1 MDRDLAAV
9 VGSGLLAAVLLAAT
23 AAAFIGGPATRSPTA
38 PTAPTATPGHTAIP
52 AAAATFAPLG
62 AAAERGRS
70 LFLAKGCN
78 GCHTLS
84 GLPGTIEV
92 GPDLTGL
99 PARAPTRKSGM
110 SADAYVRESIAAPQA
125 FIVPGFGVMM
135 PQLGLRPDE
144 IDAVVAF
151 LLAPR

>member
-9 VGSGLLAAVLLAAT
+9 VGSGILAAVLLAAT
-23 AAAFIGGPATRSPTA
+23 AAAFTGGPAAR
-38 PTAPTATPGHTAIP
+38 APTATPGHTAIP
-52 AAAATFAPLG
+52 AAAASFAPLT

-99 PARAPTRKSGM
+99 PARAPTRKPGL

-125 FIVPGFGVMM
+125 FIVPGFEVMM

>member
-9 VGSGLLAAVLLAAT
+9 VGSGLLAAVFLAAT
-23 AAAFIGGPATRSPTA
+23 AAAFTGGARA
-38 PTAPTATPGHTAIP
+38 APTATTVHTPIP
-52 AAAATFAPLG
+52 SSAATFAPLG
-62 AAAERGRS
+62 PVAERGRS

-78 GCHTLS
+78 GCHTFS
-84 GLPGTIEV
+84 GLPGGIAI

-99 PARAPTRKSGM
+99 AGRAATRKAGM
-110 SADAYVRESIAAPQA
+110 AADAYVRESIGSPQA
-125 FIVPGFGVMM
+125 FLVPGFESVAM
-135 PQLGLRPDE
+135 PQLGLRPEE

>member
-9 VGSGLLAAVLLAAT
+9 VGSGLLAVVLLAAT
-23 AAAFIGGPATRSPTA
+23 AVAFSGGA
-38 PTAPTATPGHTAIP
+38 P
-52 AAAATFAPLG
+52 AAAPASTPAHTPITQQAATFAPLDP
-62 AAAERGRS
+62 AAERGRS

-84 GLPGTIEV
+84 GLPGQVSI

-99 PARAPTRKSGM
+99 AARAATRQAGLT
-110 SADAYVRESIAAPQA
+110 ADAYVRESINSPQA
-125 FIVPGFGVMM
+125 FVVPGFEIAM

-151 LLAPR
+151 LLTPR